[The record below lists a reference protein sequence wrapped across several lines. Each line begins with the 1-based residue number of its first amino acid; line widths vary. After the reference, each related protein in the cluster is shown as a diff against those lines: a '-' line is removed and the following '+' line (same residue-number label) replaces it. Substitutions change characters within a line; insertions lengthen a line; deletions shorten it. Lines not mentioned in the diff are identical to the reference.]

1 MEMFISKTSYGKTSI
16 GRYASKWQVCSQTTI
31 TTGLLTNVPVEFR
44 GKKSEGTNTSS
55 MSPDNDC
62 PAWAMFKLSGQGVR
76 EGVYIS
82 DLGETNISK
91 VLT

>member
-1 MEMFISKTSYGKTSI
+1 MGGK
-16 GRYASKWQVCSQTTI
+16 
-31 TTGLLTNVPVEFR
+31 N
-44 GKKSEGTNTSS
+44 EGTNTSS

-62 PAWAMFKLSGQGVR
+62 PAWAMFKLSGHGVK

-82 DLGETNISK
+82 DWGVTNISK